1 MLDNVYSPLL
11 PKGTHPFVYLSLELK
26 PQNVDVNVHPT
37 KREVSIYQPR
47 IWKRYPPRK
56 SFQKKKKVHFLNED
70 RIAEA
75 IADVLQEKLSTANES
90 RTFLTQVK
98 LRKRK
103 VSKRGVNPLKRH
115 CCPWL
120 RHQ

>member
-1 MLDNVYSPLL
+1 M
-11 PKGTHPFVYLSLELK
+11 YLSLELK

-47 IWKRYPPRK
+47 IWKGYPPRK

-103 VSKRGVNPLKRH
+103 VAKRGVNPL
-115 CCPWL
+115 
-120 RHQ
+120 